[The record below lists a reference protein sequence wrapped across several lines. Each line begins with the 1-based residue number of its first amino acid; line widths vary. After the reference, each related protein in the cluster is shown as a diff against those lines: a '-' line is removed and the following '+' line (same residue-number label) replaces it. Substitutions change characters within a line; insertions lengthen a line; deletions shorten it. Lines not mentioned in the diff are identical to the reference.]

1 MSSTFSHSLIW
12 SSSNPCIFPCPR
24 SHDYGG
30 EKLFFPLWTA
40 AFLPFSHLSLT
51 PARSQ
56 SIQGL
61 LPPCLFFLQPLDTSG
76 RASARGKAADAGQR
90 RALEREAEQAT
101 VDAASP
107 DHLEPPP
114 CASRGASTSA
124 TRHHAGPLLS
134 PSVLPMPRVPRAAR
148 ARQCACELV
157 APPGARPAPSLSS
170 WRPTPPPLTP
180 QTSPRP
186 LSWPPEPLPRPP
198 VRRVHGEPRVGYLRP
213 PPSLLST
220 PLALS
225 PSRAPLDQPTPLPV
239 PSVHR
244 NGRSAAVGLRLNS
257 GYPEPLLSP

>member
-1 MSSTFSHSLIW
+1 MD
-12 SSSNPCIFPCPR
+12 PQ
-24 SHDYGG
+24 G
-30 EKLFFPLWTA
+30 
-40 AFLPFSHLSLT
+40 
-51 PARSQ
+51 
-56 SIQGL
+56 IQCHFHFVYS
-61 LPPCLFFLQPLDTSG
+61 PLQPLDTSG

-124 TRHHAGPLLS
+124 TRHHAGPLL
-134 PSVLPMPRVPRAAR
+134 PLSVLPMPRVPRAAR

-170 WRPTPPPLTP
+170 WRPTPPPRAPKTTP
-180 QTSPRP
+180 RSLP
-186 LSWPPEPLPRPP
+186 LPPEPLPRPP

-213 PPSLLST
+213 APSPLST

-225 PSRAPLDQPTPLPV
+225 PSRAFPGPIRTSSRALQPRPWPE
-239 PSVHR
+239 PSRRPPPKFSSSGPPPPHLWVTLHLYCPR
-244 NGRSAAVGLRLNS
+244 GAPPHS
-257 GYPEPLLSP
+257 GYSSRRPERRARHRRRPRPPRTTLSLTRSSPACV